1 MDLRKRFKRQALPD
15 SKSQNRSK
23 QMQIPNPNI
32 PFKFRP
38 KLVDC
43 LRGYNLSSF
52 FADLGAGVIVGIVAL
67 PLAMAFAIASGVKP
81 EAGIFTAII
90 AGFIISA
97 FGGSKVQ
104 IGGPTGAFVIIIS
117 GVVAKYGMQALL
129 LCTAMAGV
137 MLVAMSVM
145 KMGFVIKFIPR
156 PVTIGFTNGI
166 AVIIFS
172 TQIKDFF
179 GLDIQNMPADFFG
192 KMNAIFHALGTID
205 WRTTLVAVI
214 SLCTI
219 LFWPVKWRKRV
230 PGSVVALVV
239 GTLFAAVS
247 GLNVATI
254 GSTFGGIPDSL
265 PEFTMPSFKWGELQG
280 LIVPSITI
288 AILAAIESLL
298 SAVVADGMIEDKH
311 DSNQELM
318 AQGIANI
325 VAPFFGGIP
334 ATGAIARTATN
345 VKNGAKTPVA
355 GIIHAITL
363 LIILLVFAPL
373 AKFIPMSCLAAILFV
388 VSYNMGDWREFL
400 VLNKMTKSD
409 ASVYLITFALTVIFD
424 LTIAVEVGML
434 LAAFLFIRRIA
445 ETTHIDAFDQKVEDL
460 ENLESLEGY
469 DIPRGV
475 MIFRIFG
482 ALMFGAADKLD
493 GVLRGMATPPKV
505 VILRMRT
512 VMALD
517 ATAINAL
524 ERLHSK
530 IRATGAI
537 LLLSGT
543 HSQPLQMIH
552 KSGLA
557 KILGEEN
564 ICSNIHIAVERAA
577 KIIALTDAK
586 ELEQK

>member
-1 MDLRKRFKRQALPD
+1 ME
-15 SKSQNRSK
+15 
-23 QMQIPNPNI
+23 IPNPHI

-38 KLVDC
+38 KLLDT
-43 LRGYNLSSF
+43 LRGYNLNAF
-52 FADLGAGVIVGIVAL
+52 FSDLGAGVIVGIVAL

-81 EAGIFTAII
+81 EAGIFTAIV

-104 IGGPTGAFVIIIS
+104 IGGPTGAFVVIIS

-129 LCTAMAGV
+129 ICTMMAGV
-137 MLVAMSVM
+137 MLVIMSVM

-179 GLDIQNMPADFFG
+179 GLEIENMPSDFFG
-192 KMNAIFHALGTID
+192 KMEAIFGALNTID
-205 WRTTLVAVI
+205 WRTTLVAAI
-214 SLCTI
+214 SICTI

-239 GTLFAAVS
+239 GTLFAS
-247 GLNVATI
+247 ITGLEIATI

-265 PEFTMPSFKWGELQG
+265 PAFSMPEFKWADLQG
-280 LIVPSITI
+280 LIVPSLTI

-325 VAPFFGGIP
+325 VSPLFGGIP

-345 VKNGAKTPVA
+345 VKNGAKTPIA
-355 GIIHAITL
+355 GIIHSITL
-363 LIILLVFAPL
+363 LVILLVFAPC
-373 AKFIPMSCLAAILFV
+373 AKYIPMSCLAAILFV

-400 VLNKMTKSD
+400 VINKMTKSD
-409 ASVYLITFALTVIFD
+409 ALVFIITFALTVIFD

-445 ETTHIDAFDQKVEDL
+445 DSTHIDAFDRQVENL

-469 DIPRGV
+469 NIPRGV
-475 MIFRIFG
+475 MIFRVFG

-493 GVLRGMATPPKV
+493 GVLRGNATPPKV

-517 ATAINAL
+517 TTAINAL

-543 HSQPLQMIH
+543 HSQPLQMIY

-557 KILGEEN
+557 EIIGEEN
-564 ICSNIHIAVERAA
+564 ICQNIHIAVERAD
-577 KIIALTDAK
+577 KLIALMDAGEIEEK
-586 ELEQK
+586 

>member
-1 MDLRKRFKRQALPD
+1 ME
-15 SKSQNRSK
+15 
-23 QMQIPNPNI
+23 IPNPHI

-38 KLVDC
+38 KLLDT
-43 LRGYNLSSF
+43 LRGYNLNAF
-52 FADLGAGVIVGIVAL
+52 FSDLGAGVIVGIVAL

-81 EAGIFTAII
+81 EAGIFTAIV

-104 IGGPTGAFVIIIS
+104 IGGPTGAFVVIIS

-129 LCTAMAGV
+129 ICTMMAGV
-137 MLVAMSVM
+137 MLVIMSVI

-179 GLDIQNMPADFFG
+179 GLEIENMPSDFFG
-192 KMNAIFHALGTID
+192 KMEAIFGALNTID
-205 WRTTLVAVI
+205 WRTTLVAAI
-214 SLCTI
+214 SICTI

-239 GTLFAAVS
+239 GTLFAS
-247 GLNVATI
+247 ITGLEIATI

-265 PEFTMPSFKWGELQG
+265 PAFSMPEFKWADLQG
-280 LIVPSITI
+280 LIVPSLTI

-325 VAPFFGGIP
+325 VSPLFGGIP

-345 VKNGAKTPVA
+345 VKNGAKTPIA
-355 GIIHAITL
+355 GIIHSITL
-363 LIILLVFAPL
+363 LVILLVFAPC
-373 AKFIPMSCLAAILFV
+373 AKYIPMSCLAAILFV

-400 VLNKMTKSD
+400 VINKMTKSD
-409 ASVYLITFALTVIFD
+409 ALVFIITFALTVIFD

-445 ETTHIDAFDQKVEDL
+445 DSTHIDAFDRQVENL

-469 DIPRGV
+469 NIPRGV
-475 MIFRIFG
+475 MIFRVFG

-493 GVLRGMATPPKV
+493 GVLRGNATPPKV

-517 ATAINAL
+517 TTAINAL

-543 HSQPLQMIH
+543 HSQPLQMIY

-557 KILGEEN
+557 EIIGEEN
-564 ICSNIHIAVERAA
+564 ICQNIHIAVERAD
-577 KIIALTDAK
+577 KLIALMDAEEIEEK
-586 ELEQK
+586 

>member
-1 MDLRKRFKRQALPD
+1 ME
-15 SKSQNRSK
+15 
-23 QMQIPNPNI
+23 IPNPHI

-38 KLVDC
+38 KLLDT
-43 LRGYNLSSF
+43 LRGYNLNAF
-52 FADLGAGVIVGIVAL
+52 FSDLGAGVIVGIVAL

-81 EAGIFTAII
+81 EAGIFTAIV

-104 IGGPTGAFVIIIS
+104 IGGPTGAFVVIIS

-129 LCTAMAGV
+129 ICTMMAGV
-137 MLVAMSVM
+137 MLVIMSVM

-179 GLDIQNMPADFFG
+179 GLEIENMPSDFFG
-192 KMNAIFHALGTID
+192 KMEAIFGALGTID

-214 SLCTI
+214 SICTI

-239 GTLFAAVS
+239 GTLFAS
-247 GLNVATI
+247 LTGLEIATI

-265 PEFTMPSFKWGELQG
+265 PAFSMPEFKWADLQG
-280 LIVPSITI
+280 LIVPSLTI

-325 VAPFFGGIP
+325 VSPLFGGIP

-345 VKNGAKTPVA
+345 VKNGAKTPIA
-355 GIIHAITL
+355 GIIHSITL
-363 LIILLVFAPL
+363 LVILLVFAPC
-373 AKFIPMSCLAAILFV
+373 AKYIPMSCLAAILFV

-400 VLNKMTKSD
+400 VINKMTKSD
-409 ASVYLITFALTVIFD
+409 ALVFIITFALTVIFD

-445 ETTHIDAFDQKVEDL
+445 DSTHIDAFDRQVENL

-469 DIPRGV
+469 NIPRGV
-475 MIFRIFG
+475 MIFRVFG

-493 GVLRGMATPPKV
+493 GVLRGNATPPKV

-517 ATAINAL
+517 TTAINAL

-543 HSQPLQMIH
+543 HSQPLQMIY

-557 KILGEEN
+557 EIIGEEN
-564 ICSNIHIAVERAA
+564 ICQNIHIAVERAD
-577 KIIALTDAK
+577 KLIALMDAGEIEEK
-586 ELEQK
+586 

>member
-1 MDLRKRFKRQALPD
+1 ME
-15 SKSQNRSK
+15 
-23 QMQIPNPNI
+23 IPNPHI

-38 KLVDC
+38 KLLDT
-43 LRGYNLSSF
+43 LRGYNLNAF
-52 FADLGAGVIVGIVAL
+52 FSDLGAGVIVGIVAL

-81 EAGIFTAII
+81 EAGIFTAIV

-104 IGGPTGAFVIIIS
+104 IGGPTGAFVVIIS

-129 LCTAMAGV
+129 ICTMMAGV
-137 MLVAMSVM
+137 MLVIMSVM

-179 GLDIQNMPADFFG
+179 GLEIENMPSDFFG
-192 KMNAIFHALGTID
+192 KMEAIFGAFNTID
-205 WRTTLVAVI
+205 WRTTLVAAI
-214 SLCTI
+214 SICTI

-239 GTLFAAVS
+239 GTLFAS
-247 GLNVATI
+247 ITGLEIATI

-265 PEFTMPSFKWGELQG
+265 PAFSMPEFKWADLQG
-280 LIVPSITI
+280 LIVPSLTI

-325 VAPFFGGIP
+325 VSPLFGGIP

-345 VKNGAKTPVA
+345 VKNGAKTPIA
-355 GIIHAITL
+355 GIIHSITL
-363 LIILLVFAPL
+363 LVILLVFAPC
-373 AKFIPMSCLAAILFV
+373 AKYIPMSCLAAILFV

-400 VLNKMTKSD
+400 VINKMTKSD
-409 ASVYLITFALTVIFD
+409 ALVFIITFALTVIFD

-445 ETTHIDAFDQKVEDL
+445 DSTHIDAFDRQVENL

-469 DIPRGV
+469 NIPRGV
-475 MIFRIFG
+475 MIFRVFG

-493 GVLRGMATPPKV
+493 GVLRGNATPPKV

-517 ATAINAL
+517 TTAINAL

-543 HSQPLQMIH
+543 HSQPLQMIY

-557 KILGEEN
+557 EIIGEEN
-564 ICSNIHIAVERAA
+564 ICQNIHIAVERAD
-577 KIIALTDAK
+577 KLIALMDAGEIEEK
-586 ELEQK
+586 

>member
-1 MDLRKRFKRQALPD
+1 ME
-15 SKSQNRSK
+15 
-23 QMQIPNPNI
+23 IPNPHI

-38 KLVDC
+38 KLLDT
-43 LRGYNLSSF
+43 LRGYNLNAF
-52 FADLGAGVIVGIVAL
+52 FSDLGAGVIVGIVAL

-81 EAGIFTAII
+81 EAGIFTAIV

-104 IGGPTGAFVIIIS
+104 IGGPTGAFVVIIS

-129 LCTAMAGV
+129 ICTMMAGV
-137 MLVAMSVM
+137 MLVIMSVM

-179 GLDIQNMPADFFG
+179 GLEIENMPSDFFG
-192 KMNAIFHALGTID
+192 KMEAIFGALNTID
-205 WRTTLVAVI
+205 WRTTFVAVI
-214 SLCTI
+214 SICTI

-239 GTLFAAVS
+239 GTLFAS
-247 GLNVATI
+247 LTGLEIATI

-265 PEFTMPSFKWGELQG
+265 PAFSMPEFKWADLQG
-280 LIVPSITI
+280 LIVPSLTI

-325 VAPFFGGIP
+325 VSPLFGGIP

-345 VKNGAKTPVA
+345 VKNGAKTPIA
-355 GIIHAITL
+355 GIIHSITL
-363 LIILLVFAPL
+363 LVILLVFAPC
-373 AKFIPMSCLAAILFV
+373 AKYIPMSCLAAILFV

-400 VLNKMTKSD
+400 VINKMTKSD
-409 ASVYLITFALTVIFD
+409 ALVFIITFALTVIFD

-445 ETTHIDAFDQKVEDL
+445 DSTHIDAFDRQVENL

-469 DIPRGV
+469 NIPRGV
-475 MIFRIFG
+475 MIFRVFG

-493 GVLRGMATPPKV
+493 GVLRGNATPPKV

-517 ATAINAL
+517 TTAINAL

-543 HSQPLQMIH
+543 HSQPLQMIY

-557 KILGEEN
+557 EIIGEEN
-564 ICSNIHIAVERAA
+564 ICQNIHIAVERAD
-577 KIIALTDAK
+577 KLIALMDAEEIEEK
-586 ELEQK
+586 

>member
-1 MDLRKRFKRQALPD
+1 ME
-15 SKSQNRSK
+15 
-23 QMQIPNPNI
+23 IPNPHI

-38 KLVDC
+38 KLLDT
-43 LRGYNLSSF
+43 LRGYNLNAF
-52 FADLGAGVIVGIVAL
+52 FSDLGAGVIVGIVAL

-81 EAGIFTAII
+81 EAGIFTAIV

-104 IGGPTGAFVIIIS
+104 IGGPTGAFVVIIS

-129 LCTAMAGV
+129 ICTMMAGV
-137 MLVAMSVM
+137 MLVIMSVM

-179 GLDIQNMPADFFG
+179 GLEIENMPSDFFG
-192 KMNAIFHALGTID
+192 KMEAIFGALNTID
-205 WRTTLVAVI
+205 WRTTLVAAI
-214 SLCTI
+214 SICTI

-239 GTLFAAVS
+239 GTLFAS
-247 GLNVATI
+247 ITGLEIATI

-265 PEFTMPSFKWGELQG
+265 PAFSMPEFKWADLQG
-280 LIVPSITI
+280 LIVPSLTI

-325 VAPFFGGIP
+325 VSPLFGGIP

-345 VKNGAKTPVA
+345 VKNGAKTPIA
-355 GIIHAITL
+355 GIIHSITL
-363 LIILLVFAPL
+363 LVILLVFAPC
-373 AKFIPMSCLAAILFV
+373 AKYIPMSCLAAILFV

-400 VLNKMTKSD
+400 VINKMTKSD
-409 ASVYLITFALTVIFD
+409 ALVFIITFALTVIFD

-445 ETTHIDAFDQKVEDL
+445 DSTHIDAFDRQVENL

-469 DIPRGV
+469 NIPRGV
-475 MIFRIFG
+475 MIFRVFG

-493 GVLRGMATPPKV
+493 GVLRGNATPPKV

-517 ATAINAL
+517 TTAINAL

-543 HSQPLQMIH
+543 HSQPLQMIY

-557 KILGEEN
+557 EIIGEEN
-564 ICSNIHIAVERAA
+564 ICQNIHIAVERAD
-577 KIIALTDAK
+577 KLIALMDAEEIEEK
-586 ELEQK
+586 

>member
-1 MDLRKRFKRQALPD
+1 ME
-15 SKSQNRSK
+15 
-23 QMQIPNPNI
+23 IPNPHI

-38 KLVDC
+38 KLLDT
-43 LRGYNLSSF
+43 LRGYNLNAF
-52 FADLGAGVIVGIVAL
+52 FSDLGAGVIVGIVAL

-81 EAGIFTAII
+81 EAGIFTAIV

-104 IGGPTGAFVIIIS
+104 IGGPTGAFVVIIS

-129 LCTAMAGV
+129 ICTMMAGV
-137 MLVAMSVM
+137 MLVIMSVM

-179 GLDIQNMPADFFG
+179 GLEIENMPSDFFG
-192 KMNAIFHALGTID
+192 KMEAIFGALGTID
-205 WRTTLVAVI
+205 WRTTLVAAI
-214 SLCTI
+214 SICTI

-239 GTLFAAVS
+239 GTLFAS
-247 GLNVATI
+247 LTGLEIATI

-265 PEFTMPSFKWGELQG
+265 PAFSMPEFKWADLQG
-280 LIVPSITI
+280 LIVPSLTI

-325 VAPFFGGIP
+325 VSPLFGGIP

-345 VKNGAKTPVA
+345 VKNGAKTPIA
-355 GIIHAITL
+355 GIIHSITL
-363 LIILLVFAPL
+363 LVILLVFAPC
-373 AKFIPMSCLAAILFV
+373 AKYIPMSCLAAILFV

-400 VLNKMTKSD
+400 VINKMTKSD
-409 ASVYLITFALTVIFD
+409 ALVFIITFALTVIFD

-445 ETTHIDAFDQKVEDL
+445 DSTHIDAFDRQVENL

-469 DIPRGV
+469 NIPRGV
-475 MIFRIFG
+475 MIFRVFG

-493 GVLRGMATPPKV
+493 GVLRGNATPPKV

-517 ATAINAL
+517 TTAINAL

-543 HSQPLQMIH
+543 HSQPLQMIY

-557 KILGEEN
+557 EIIGEEN
-564 ICSNIHIAVERAA
+564 ICQNIHIAVERAD
-577 KIIALTDAK
+577 KLIALMDAGEIEEK
-586 ELEQK
+586 

>member
-1 MDLRKRFKRQALPD
+1 ME
-15 SKSQNRSK
+15 
-23 QMQIPNPNI
+23 IPNPHI

-38 KLVDC
+38 KLLDT
-43 LRGYNLSSF
+43 LRGYNLNAF
-52 FADLGAGVIVGIVAL
+52 FSDLGAGVIVGIVAL

-81 EAGIFTAII
+81 EAGIFTAIV

-104 IGGPTGAFVIIIS
+104 IGGPTGAFVVIIS

-129 LCTAMAGV
+129 ICTMMAGV
-137 MLVAMSVM
+137 MLVIMSVM

-179 GLDIQNMPADFFG
+179 GLEIENMPSDFFG
-192 KMNAIFHALGTID
+192 KMEAIFGALNTID
-205 WRTTLVAVI
+205 WRTTLVAAI
-214 SLCTI
+214 SICTI

-239 GTLFAAVS
+239 GTLFAS
-247 GLNVATI
+247 LTGLEIATI

-265 PEFTMPSFKWGELQG
+265 PAFSMPEFKWADLQG
-280 LIVPSITI
+280 LIVPSLTI

-325 VAPFFGGIP
+325 VSPLFGGIP

-345 VKNGAKTPVA
+345 VKNGAKTPIA
-355 GIIHAITL
+355 GIIHSITL
-363 LIILLVFAPL
+363 LVILLVFAPC
-373 AKFIPMSCLAAILFV
+373 AKYIPMSCLAAILFV

-400 VLNKMTKSD
+400 VINKMTKSD
-409 ASVYLITFALTVIFD
+409 ALVFIITFALTVIFD

-445 ETTHIDAFDQKVEDL
+445 DSTHIDAFDRQVENL

-469 DIPRGV
+469 NIPRGV
-475 MIFRIFG
+475 MIFRVFG

-493 GVLRGMATPPKV
+493 GVLRGNATPPKV

-517 ATAINAL
+517 TTAINAL

-543 HSQPLQMIH
+543 HSQPLQMIY

-557 KILGEEN
+557 EIIGEEN
-564 ICSNIHIAVERAA
+564 ICQNIHIAVERAD
-577 KIIALTDAK
+577 KLIALMDAGEIEEK
-586 ELEQK
+586 

>member
-1 MDLRKRFKRQALPD
+1 ME
-15 SKSQNRSK
+15 
-23 QMQIPNPNI
+23 IPNPHI

-38 KLVDC
+38 KLLDT
-43 LRGYNLSSF
+43 LRGYNLNAF
-52 FADLGAGVIVGIVAL
+52 FSDLGAGVIVGIVAL

-81 EAGIFTAII
+81 EAGIFTAIV

-104 IGGPTGAFVIIIS
+104 IGGPTGAFVVIIS

-129 LCTAMAGV
+129 ICTMMAGV
-137 MLVAMSVM
+137 MLVIMSVM

-179 GLDIQNMPADFFG
+179 GLEIENMPSDFFG
-192 KMNAIFHALGTID
+192 KMEAIFGALNTID
-205 WRTTLVAVI
+205 WRTTLVAAI
-214 SLCTI
+214 SICTI

-239 GTLFAAVS
+239 GTLFAS
-247 GLNVATI
+247 ITGLEIATI

-265 PEFTMPSFKWGELQG
+265 PAFSMPEFKWADLQG
-280 LIVPSITI
+280 LIVPSLTI

-325 VAPFFGGIP
+325 VSPLFGGIP

-345 VKNGAKTPVA
+345 VKNGAKTPIA
-355 GIIHAITL
+355 GIIHSITL
-363 LIILLVFAPL
+363 LVILLVFAPC
-373 AKFIPMSCLAAILFV
+373 AKYIPMSCLAAILFV

-400 VLNKMTKSD
+400 VINKMTKSD
-409 ASVYLITFALTVIFD
+409 ALVFIITFALTVIFD

-434 LAAFLFIRRIA
+434 LAAFLFIRRI
-445 ETTHIDAFDQKVEDL
+445 TDSTHIDAFDRQVENL

-469 DIPRGV
+469 NIPRGV
-475 MIFRIFG
+475 MIFRVFG

-493 GVLRGMATPPKV
+493 GVLRGNATPPKV

-517 ATAINAL
+517 TTAINAL

-543 HSQPLQMIH
+543 HSQPLQMIY

-557 KILGEEN
+557 EIIGEEN
-564 ICSNIHIAVERAA
+564 ICQNIHIAVERAD
-577 KIIALTDAK
+577 KLIALMDAGEIEEK
-586 ELEQK
+586 

>member
-1 MDLRKRFKRQALPD
+1 ME
-15 SKSQNRSK
+15 
-23 QMQIPNPNI
+23 IPNPHI

-38 KLVDC
+38 KLLDA
-43 LRGYNLSSF
+43 LRGYNLNAF
-52 FADLGAGVIVGIVAL
+52 FSDLGAGVIVGIVAL

-81 EAGIFTAII
+81 EAGIFTAIV

-104 IGGPTGAFVIIIS
+104 IGGPTGAFVVIIS

-129 LCTAMAGV
+129 ICTMMAGV
-137 MLVAMSVM
+137 MLVIMSVM

-179 GLDIQNMPADFFG
+179 GLKIENMPADFFG
-192 KMNAIFHALGTID
+192 KMEAIFGAIGTID
-205 WRTTLVAVI
+205 WRTTLVAAI
-214 SLCTI
+214 SISTI

-230 PGSVVALVV
+230 PGSVVALIV
-239 GTLFAAVS
+239 GTLFAALA
-247 GLNVATI
+247 GLDVATI

-265 PEFTMPSFKWGELQG
+265 PAFSMPEFKWADLQG
-280 LIVPSITI
+280 LIVPSLTI

-325 VAPFFGGIP
+325 VSPLFGGIP

-345 VKNGAKTPVA
+345 VKNGAKTPIA
-355 GIIHAITL
+355 GIIHSITL
-363 LIILLVFAPL
+363 LVILLVFAPC
-373 AKFIPMSCLAAILFV
+373 AKYIPMSCLAAILFV

-400 VLNKMTKSD
+400 VIKKMTKSD
-409 ASVYLITFALTVIFD
+409 ALVFIITFALTVIFD

-445 ETTHIDAFDQKVEDL
+445 DSTHIDAFDRQVENL

-469 DIPRGV
+469 NIPRGV
-475 MIFRIFG
+475 MIFRVFG

-493 GVLRGMATPPKV
+493 GVLRGNATPPKV

-517 ATAINAL
+517 TTAINAL

-543 HSQPLQMIH
+543 HSQPLQMIF

-557 KILGEEN
+557 EIIGEEN
-564 ICSNIHIAVERAA
+564 ICQNIHIAVERAE
-577 KIIALTDAK
+577 KLIALMDAEEIEEK
-586 ELEQK
+586 

>member
-1 MDLRKRFKRQALPD
+1 ME
-15 SKSQNRSK
+15 
-23 QMQIPNPNI
+23 IPNPHI

-38 KLVDC
+38 KLLDT
-43 LRGYNLSSF
+43 LRGYNLNAF
-52 FADLGAGVIVGIVAL
+52 FSDLGAGVIVGIVAL

-81 EAGIFTAII
+81 EAGIFTAIV

-104 IGGPTGAFVIIIS
+104 IGGPTGAFVVIIS

-129 LCTAMAGV
+129 ICTMMAGV
-137 MLVAMSVM
+137 MLVIMSVM

-179 GLDIQNMPADFFG
+179 GLEIENMPSDFFG
-192 KMNAIFHALGTID
+192 KMEAIFGALNTID

-214 SLCTI
+214 SICTI

-239 GTLFAAVS
+239 GTLFAS
-247 GLNVATI
+247 ITGLEIATI

-265 PEFTMPSFKWGELQG
+265 PAFSMPEFKWADLQG
-280 LIVPSITI
+280 LIVPSLTI

-325 VAPFFGGIP
+325 VSPLFGGIP

-345 VKNGAKTPVA
+345 VKNGAKTPIA
-355 GIIHAITL
+355 GIIHSITL
-363 LIILLVFAPL
+363 LVILLVFAPC
-373 AKFIPMSCLAAILFV
+373 AKYIPMSCLAAILFV

-400 VLNKMTKSD
+400 VINKMTKSD
-409 ASVYLITFALTVIFD
+409 ALVFIITFALTVIFD

-445 ETTHIDAFDQKVEDL
+445 DSTHIDAFDRQVENL

-469 DIPRGV
+469 NIPRGV
-475 MIFRIFG
+475 MIFRVFG

-493 GVLRGMATPPKV
+493 GVLRGNATPPKV

-517 ATAINAL
+517 TTAINAL

-543 HSQPLQMIH
+543 HSQPLQMIY

-557 KILGEEN
+557 EIIGEEN
-564 ICSNIHIAVERAA
+564 ICQNIHIAVERAD
-577 KIIALTDAK
+577 KLIALMDAEEIEEK
-586 ELEQK
+586 